1 MTQHR
6 CSQLAVLARPAAT
19 SLGTDAHEQYT
30 SSKHLLKKTGSG
42 GGVLGAGLC
51 EQGCGSH
58 ASNSDSLNF
67 IHESRQLLSQI

>member
-30 SSKHLLKKTGSG
+30 SSKHLLKKKPAVGARCLVRGS
-42 GGVLGAGLC
+42 VSQGAARMLRTM
-51 EQGCGSH
+51 
-58 ASNSDSLNF
+58 
-67 IHESRQLLSQI
+67 IR